1 MKTVFCFLS
10 AVGFQELLLLLV
22 FLGLILGIPVIIIT
36 LIVTRKRKKR
46 MADLNEKPSTK
57 N

>member
-22 FLGLILGIPVIIIT
+22 FLGFIIGIPLIIIT
-36 LIVTRKRKKR
+36 LIVTRKRKRR
-46 MADLNEKPSTK
+46 MADLNEKPLTK
-57 N
+57 H